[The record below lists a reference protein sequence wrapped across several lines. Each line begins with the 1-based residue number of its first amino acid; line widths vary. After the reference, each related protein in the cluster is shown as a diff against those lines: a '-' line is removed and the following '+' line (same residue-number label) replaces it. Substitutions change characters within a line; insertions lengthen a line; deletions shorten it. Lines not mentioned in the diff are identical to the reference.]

1 MPEWILF
8 DLRDFVLDMNVME
21 IVLQSAQGPAA
32 RRSLESG
39 FNLSVVSGVIV
50 TILYVNIMSHKNSHH
65 PVTTLALCDL
75 DLTEQGPNMVTHN

>member
-65 PVTTLALCDL
+65 PVTTPADK
-75 DLTEQGPNMVTHN
+75 PSPM